1 MVCWCHR
8 EETRTTAMEESDMS
22 KPVLV
27 VLAASGDEKQ
37 LSAHIVGNLKA
48 GNSKETLLAAM
59 VQAMPYIGMPP
70 ALTAINLIKST
81 DAENYRPIYEN

>member
-1 MVCWCHR
+1 
-8 EETRTTAMEESDMS
+8 
-22 KPVLV
+22 
-27 VLAASGDEKQ
+27 
-37 LSAHIVGNLKA
+37 
-48 GNSKETLLAAM
+48 M